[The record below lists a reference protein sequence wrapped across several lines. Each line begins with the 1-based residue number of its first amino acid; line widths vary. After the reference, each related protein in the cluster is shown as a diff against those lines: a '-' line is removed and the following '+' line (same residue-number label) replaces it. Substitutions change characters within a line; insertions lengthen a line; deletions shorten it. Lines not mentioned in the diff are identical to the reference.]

1 MRRTRMCAG
10 AALAVALALPAAP
23 ALGDALVTTGSPQ
36 AARTFPENKQNE
48 PGMALNANDPSTVVA
63 GANEEI
69 DVAFCGALDPDGI
82 ANDCPFTPGVGNS
95 GFYRSPTASLG
106 FTEPEYQGFSARGE
120 TPSPAGNGSYPRPIG
135 TIPNY

>member
-1 MRRTRMCAG
+1 MRRSIGTG
-10 AALAVALALPAAP
+10 ALTALLLALSATP
-23 ALGDALVTTGSPQ
+23 ALGDAIVTSGSPQ
-36 AARTFPENKQNE
+36 ARNTFPENKQNE
-48 PGMALNANDPSTVVA
+48 PGVALDANNTSRIAA

-82 ANDCPFTPGVGNS
+82 ANDCPFTAGVGNS

-106 FTEPEYQGFSARGE
+106 FTKPEYQGFSARGE